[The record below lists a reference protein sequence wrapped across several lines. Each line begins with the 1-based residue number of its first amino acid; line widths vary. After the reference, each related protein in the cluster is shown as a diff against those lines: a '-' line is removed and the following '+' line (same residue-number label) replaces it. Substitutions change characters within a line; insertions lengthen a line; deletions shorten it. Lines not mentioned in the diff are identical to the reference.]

1 MKYIK
6 NVLIALDQ
14 LANTLI
20 GGQPDETISA
30 KAYRMRVEKD
40 SFGWKSTEK
49 LINFLFFDEK
59 HCEKSAFSEKS
70 RRQIASW
77 YKD

>member
-1 MKYIK
+1 MKYLK
-6 NVLIALDQ
+6 NILIAVDQ

-30 KAYRMRVEKD
+30 KAYRMRVEHN
-40 SFGWKSTEK
+40 SIPWKNMEK